1 MSAQKTNPRGS
12 KPAPTIDELSLRQLR
27 TEQPNLA
34 ARDLDQK
41 TSLEIVRLINSEDAT
56 VAHSVSRALPQ
67 IARAVDLIVASLRRG
82 GRLIYV
88 GAGTSGRIA
97 VLDAAEIE
105 PTFNFRRVQFIIAGG
120 NKAIASASEI
130 SEDDTAAARKEISRR
145 KPTKKDV
152 ILGIATSGRTPFTV
166 AAVAEAR
173 RRGAHTIALTCN
185 PNSPLERT
193 AQHAIVVEV
202 GPEVLTGSSRMKA
215 GTAHKMVLNMIS
227 TAAMT
232 RLGYVYGN
240 LMVNVEPKN
249 SKLRDRAIRILE
261 QATGADRETARRVLK
276 TSGNRT
282 PVALVMLAAKASRS
296 RAVAALKK
304 AEGNVRNAILFAKR
318 SSDET

>member
-1 MSAQKTNPRGS
+1 LKPTRTSNP
-12 KPAPTIDELSLRQLR
+12 ALRQLR
-27 TEQPNLA
+27 TEQSNPA

-41 TSLEIVRLINSEDAT
+41 SSLEIARLINAEDAT
-56 VAHSVSRALPQ
+56 VAHSVSRVLPQ
-67 IARAVDLIVASLRRG
+67 IARAIDLVVAALRRG
-82 GRLIYV
+82 GCLIYV

-97 VLDAAEIE
+97 VLDAAEIQ
-105 PTFNFRRVQFIIAGG
+105 PTFNTDRVQFVIAGG

-130 SEDDTAAARKEISRR
+130 SEDDTAAGSKEMSRR

-152 ILGIATSGRTPFTV
+152 VLGIASSGRTPFTV
-166 AAVAEAR
+166 AAIVEAR

-185 PNSPLERT
+185 PNSPLER
-193 AQHAIVVEV
+193 AAHHAIVVEV

-249 SKLRDRAIRILE
+249 SKLRDRAVRILE
-261 QATGADRETARRVLK
+261 QATGADHHSAANALK
-276 TSGNRT
+276 ASGSRT
-282 PVALVMLAAKASRS
+282 PVALVMLAAKVGRVPAM
-296 RAVAALKK
+296 AALKK
-304 AEGNVRNAILFAKR
+304 SEGNVRKAITLAKPKV
-318 SSDET
+318 

>member
-1 MSAQKTNPRGS
+1 M
-12 KPAPTIDELSLRQLR
+12 KPTRISSSSLRQLH
-27 TEQPNLA
+27 TEQSNPA
-34 ARDLDQK
+34 ARDIDQK
-41 TSLEIVRLINSEDAT
+41 SPLEIARLINAEDAT

-67 IARAVDLIVASLRRG
+67 IVRAIDLIVSSLRRG

-97 VLDAAEIE
+97 VLDAAEVE
-105 PTFNFRRVQFIIAGG
+105 PTFNFRRIQFIIAGG
-120 NKAIASASEI
+120 TKAIAAASEI
-130 SEDDTAAARKEISRR
+130 SEDNAAAGRKDVARR

-152 ILGIATSGRTPFTV
+152 VLGIATSGRTPFTV

-173 RRGAHTIALTCN
+173 RRGARTIALTCN
-185 PNSPLERT
+185 PDSPLERV
-193 AQHAIVVEV
+193 AHQAIVVEV

-261 QATGADRETARRVLK
+261 QATGADQASAQRALK
-276 TSGNRT
+276 ASGNRT
-282 PVALVMLAAKASRS
+282 PVALVMLAARATSNKA
-296 RAVAALKK
+296 AIALKQ
-304 AEGNVRNAILFAKR
+304 AGGNVRKAIAAAK
-318 SSDET
+318 TN

>member
-1 MSAQKTNPRGS
+1 M
-12 KPAPTIDELSLRQLR
+12 KPTRISSSSLRQLH
-27 TEQPNLA
+27 TEQSNPA
-34 ARDLDQK
+34 ARDIDQK
-41 TSLEIVRLINSEDAT
+41 SPLEIARLINAEDAT

-67 IARAVDLIVASLRRG
+67 IVRAIDLIVSSLRRG

-97 VLDAAEIE
+97 VLDAAEVE
-105 PTFNFRRVQFIIAGG
+105 PTFNFRRIQFVIAGG
-120 NKAIASASEI
+120 TKAIAAASEI
-130 SEDDTAAARKEISRR
+130 SEDNAAAGRKDVARR

-152 ILGIATSGRTPFTV
+152 VLGIATSGRTPFTV

-173 RRGAHTIALTCN
+173 RRGARTIALTCN
-185 PNSPLERT
+185 PDSPLERV
-193 AQHAIVVEV
+193 AHQAIVVEV

-261 QATGADRETARRVLK
+261 QATGADQASAQRALK
-276 TSGNRT
+276 ASGNRT
-282 PVALVMLAAKASRS
+282 PVALVMLAAGASS
-296 RAVAALKK
+296 NKGATALKQ
-304 AEGNVRNAILFAKR
+304 AGGNVRKAIAAAK
-318 SSDET
+318 TN